1 MLMRSEKLTHV
12 VLTAAIT
19 QGVIIT
25 NTEER
30 AGKLRN
36 FAEEVCRGT
45 GLKLPEVRVF
55 SPRPT
60 PNDGLKVTFTV
71 LDEFWKQEE

>member
-1 MLMRSEKLTHV
+1 MRSGKMAHV

-25 NTEER
+25 NTEDR

-45 GLKLPEVRVF
+45 GLKPPEVRVF

>member
-1 MLMRSEKLTHV
+1 MRSMKLAHV
-12 VLTAAIT
+12 VLSAAIT
-19 QGVIIT
+19 QGVIVT
-25 NTEER
+25 TTEER
-30 AGKLRN
+30 AEKLRN

-45 GLKLPEVRVF
+45 GLRPPEVRVF

-60 PNDGLKVTFTV
+60 PNDGLKVTYTV